1 MILWRNPSLFQ
12 FLCKKNVK
20 MNGVEAEDFLLC
32 RGVPL
37 RSGLF
42 LAMFLL
48 FSLVL
53 GAEAQT
59 LDQGQDAF
67 TISNIHVDI
76 TAETA
81 SIARKKALA
90 KGEKRAFNLLL
101 KRLTLRI
108 DFQNLP
114 ILSTKNISSYV
125 KDFGVSNEKSSK
137 ARYIADL
144 TYRFKPREIRLLL
157 RDNQVDFAETFSKP
171 VLLFP
176 IYQVAGAVAL
186 WDEPNPWREAWGNRP
201 KAQKRAAGSQV
212 AGLIPIIFGNGDLK
226 DIATISAELA
236 VKGDEQRLTAIA
248 KRYRVEKTLVV
259 LGTLVSM
266 PSGSLLFKV
275 SISRYGKN
283 ESRQP
288 FLTEIKGAEGEGVDS
303 LLIRSA
309 VEIKALIEDQWKAEN
324 LLKFESA
331 SVLAVALPI
340 NNLDEW
346 VEAKRRLA
354 KVAVIENAE
363 LVLLSRTKVWLNVHF
378 IGEIEQ
384 LKLALAQVDM
394 LLNKEG
400 GWLVKLQKHEKFGVK
415 KSADT
420 K

>member
-1 MILWRNPSLFQ
+1 
-12 FLCKKNVK
+12 
-20 MNGVEAEDFLLC
+20 
-32 RGVPL
+32 
-37 RSGLF
+37 
-42 LAMFLL
+42 
-48 FSLVL
+48 
-53 GAEAQT
+53 
-59 LDQGQDAF
+59 
-67 TISNIHVDI
+67 
-76 TAETA
+76 
-81 SIARKKALA
+81 
-90 KGEKRAFNLLL
+90 
-101 KRLTLRI
+101 
-108 DFQNLP
+108 
-114 ILSTKNISSYV
+114 
-125 KDFGVSNEKSSK
+125 
-137 ARYIADL
+137 
-144 TYRFKPREIRLLL
+144 
-157 RDNQVDFAETFSKP
+157 
-171 VLLFP
+171 
-176 IYQVAGAVAL
+176 
-186 WDEPNPWREAWGNRP
+186 
-201 KAQKRAAGSQV
+201 
-212 AGLIPIIFGNGDLK
+212 
-226 DIATISAELA
+226 
-236 VKGDEQRLTAIA
+236 
-248 KRYRVEKTLVV
+248 
-259 LGTLVSM
+259 M